1 MTEKG
6 FIKGKQAVGRSVTAQ
21 APAKVNLHLE
31 VLRQRHD
38 GYHEI
43 ETIFQAVKIFDTL
56 RVTLVERY
64 PGGEPV
70 IELTVS
76 PSGSAPVD
84 ETNLCWRAARHFCK
98 SQKVS
103 GRIIIHLEK
112 RIPSAAGLGGGSS
125 DAAAVLK
132 SCNHLFGTKLEPK
145 ELEKLA
151 APLGAD
157 VPFFIQG
164 GTAMGRG
171 TGIILTPLPP
181 IRTGQFLIVKPGM
194 ELKTQEVYSHLKM
207 GLTVNSPKA
216 NIQVMKSI
224 LARFPQKTWPGFN
237 RLEEVVLPQQPSL
250 QRLVLHLR
258 ELAPVAMLSG
268 SGSSV
273 VAVFPDGQAI
283 DEIVGELQ
291 EAGLFV
297 SVVGPHAAGTVVK
310 ED

>member
-1 MTEKG
+1 MTESG
-6 FIKGKQAVGRSVTAQ
+6 YEKGKMAVNRSVSAQ

-43 ETIFQAVKIFDTL
+43 ETVFQAVQLFDKLT
-56 RVTLVERY
+56 VTLHERY

-70 IELTVS
+70 IEMTVA
-76 PSGSAPVD
+76 PSGSAPAD
-84 ETNLCWRAARHFCK
+84 ESNLCWRAARHFCR
-98 SQKVS
+98 QQRVS
-103 GRIIIHLEK
+103 GRITIHLEK
-112 RIPSAAGLGGGSS
+112 TIPSAAGLGGGSS
-125 DAAAVLK
+125 DAAAVLLA
-132 SCNHLFGTKLEPK
+132 CDRLFGTKLEPRD
-145 ELEKLA
+145 LEKLA

-157 VPFFIQG
+157 VPFFIKG
-164 GTAMGRG
+164 GTALGRG
-171 TGIILTPLPP
+171 TGTVLTPMPL

-194 ELKTQEVYSHLKM
+194 DLKTPDVYGSLKM

-216 NIQVMKSI
+216 NIQVMKPI

-250 QRLVLHLR
+250 QRLVLRLR

-268 SGSSV
+268 SGSAV

-283 DEIVGELQ
+283 EEIAGEFQ

-297 SVVGPHAAGTVVK
+297 SVVGPHATGILIK
-310 ED
+310 EI